1 MIKKT
6 ILVLSWFDSF
16 VMSGWKKPVNQ
27 NDLWDLSYQNS
38 YKGIVHK
45 VKIKSSCKINIK
57 QNTYFESEVPSL
69 QKLQLIFLLIVLSL
83 VIQILLLCQFNSLL

>member
-1 MIKKT
+1 MLLKT

-38 YKGIVHK
+38 YKGIVQK
-45 VKIKSSCKINIK
+45 VKIKFFFCQNNSK
-57 QNTYFESEVPSL
+57 QNAYFDSG
-69 QKLQLIFLLIVLSL
+69 II
-83 VIQILLLCQFNSLL
+83 ILL

>member
-1 MIKKT
+1 MMKKT

-45 VKIKSSCKINIK
+45 VKIKIIFFCQNNSK
-57 QNTYFESEVPSL
+57 QNAYFDSG
-69 QKLQLIFLLIVLSL
+69 II
-83 VIQILLLCQFNSLL
+83 ILL